1 MANFNI
7 NINEYICPT
16 LTVSIGNTAPCLVE
30 ILVNKDDA
38 LSDYKLYGNGVL
50 LNITPTIV
58 GNQYKYIFTD
68 LQESNYMFKVI
79 ATCTVRNIYISSN
92 SINFV
97 PNQLPN
103 NTDVY
108 AIFDQTSMQYSD
120 ALSASTAL
128 NNWFTQ
134 YKTDNPDY
142 QGNLYI
148 SPTSSERYLNYL
160 GNILNGNMT
169 YYDDDDWDIFDD
181 WEAIAILPPDWNTPN
196 WTPPEDILLLAF
208 VDESNPDY
216 HSFSISDNFNGQP
229 TQKYMDD
236 FRNFK
241 NIDYPKFN
249 FFRGVVYPI
258 VRNVQWE
265 GGALVLQ
272 LAAAM
277 KCRRYTQSEIDNLN
291 TAVDVSILLNM
302 NPYRDVSIGNG
313 QVIEPLENYNWIG
326 VYDKTSPASAVFN
339 SNTFGDELNNI
350 ITENNQDCS

>member
-16 LTVSIGNTAPCLVE
+16 LTVTIGNTAPCLVE

-38 LSDYKLYGNGVL
+38 LSDYKLYANGVL

-58 GNQYKYIFTD
+58 GSQYKYVFTN
-68 LQESNYMFKVI
+68 LQESSYMFKVV
-79 ATCTVRNIYISSN
+79 ANCTVRNTYISSN

-108 AIFDQTSMQYSD
+108 AFFDQTSMMYED
-120 ALSASTAL
+120 AVSASAAL

-134 YKTDNPDY
+134 YKIDNSDY

-148 SPTSSERYLNYL
+148 IPSYSERYVGYL
-160 GNILNGNMT
+160 GNILNGSVDYIDYGNWG
-169 YYDDDDWDIFDD
+169 D
-181 WEAIAILPPDWNTPN
+181 IAILPPGWNTLN
-196 WTPPEDILLLAF
+196 WTPPSDVLLLAF
-208 VDESNPDY
+208 VDETHSSY
-216 HSFSISDNFNGQP
+216 HSDKVSDGFYNNVIQP
-229 TQKYMDD
+229 TSAYKDD
-236 FRNFK
+236 FYTFK
-241 NIDYPKFN
+241 NFDRPSFN

-258 VRNVQWE
+258 VQDIQGL

-277 KCRRYTQSEIDNLN
+277 KARRYTQAEINELN
-291 TAVDVSILLNM
+291 TAVDVSVLLTN
-302 NPYRDVSIGNG
+302 NPYQNVSIPGN
-313 QVIEPLENYNWIG
+313 QDIEGLEKFNWIG

-339 SNTFGDELNNI
+339 SSTFASELNDI
-350 ITENNQDCS
+350 ITENNQECS